1 MIVEATF
8 SATMILGGQIKGTS
22 TRLLP
27 IYREG
32 NFVEASDDTP
42 LFQIGAMQ
50 YGRPIL
56 VRAFDLE
63 MSFEDAVKLLMVS
76 FDSTIK
82 ANLSVNLPLNLHVY
96 TADSLKH
103 GKMTRIEKNDPYFNV
118 ISMVWGDMLKRAF
131 NSLPPL

>member
-1 MIVEATF
+1 VIVEATF

-22 TRLLP
+22 TRLLQ

-42 LFQIGAMQ
+42 LFQISAMQ

-103 GKMTRIEKNDPYFNV
+103 GKMTRIEK
-118 ISMVWGDMLKRAF
+118 K
-131 NSLPPL
+131 

>member
-1 MIVEATF
+1 
-8 SATMILGGQIKGTS
+8 MILGGQIKGTS

-42 LFQIGAMQ
+42 LFQISAMQ

-82 ANLSVNLPLNLHVY
+82 ANLSVNLPLDLHVY

-103 GKMTRIEKNDPYFNV
+103 GTMTRIEKMIR
-118 ISMVWGDMLKRAF
+118 IST
-131 NSLPPL
+131 

>member
-1 MIVEATF
+1 
-8 SATMILGGQIKGTS
+8 MILGGQIKGTS

-56 VRAFDLE
+56 VRAFDPE

-82 ANLSVNLPLNLHVY
+82 ANLSVNLPLDLHVY

-103 GKMTRIEKNDPYFNV
+103 GTMTRIEKDDPYFNV
-118 ISMVWGDMLKRAF
+118 ISMGWGDALKHAF
-131 NSLPPL
+131 NSLPPYSFTT

>member
-1 MIVEATF
+1 
-8 SATMILGGQIKGTS
+8 MILDGQIKGTS

-42 LFQIGAMQ
+42 LFQISAMQ

-82 ANLSVNLPLNLHVY
+82 ANLSVNLPLDLHVY
-96 TADSLKH
+96 TAGSLKH
-103 GKMTRIEKNDPYFNV
+103 GTITRIEKDDPYFNV
-118 ISMVWGDMLKRAF
+118 ISMGWGDALKHAF
-131 NSLPPL
+131 NSLPPYLFMT

>member
-1 MIVEATF
+1 
-8 SATMILGGQIKGTS
+8 MILGGQIKGTS

-32 NFVEASDDTP
+32 NFAEASDDTP
-42 LFQIGAMQ
+42 LFQISAMQ

-56 VRAFDLE
+56 VRACDLE

-82 ANLSVNLPLNLHVY
+82 ANLSVNLPLDLHVY
-96 TADSLKH
+96 AADSLKH
-103 GKMTRIEKNDPYFNV
+103 GTMTRIEKNYPYFNL
-118 ISMVWGDMLKRAF
+118 ISMVWGDALKHAF
-131 NSLPPL
+131 NSLPPYSFTT